1 MKDLHHPYIVQFL
14 GFSHHQS
21 LKTLS
26 LVMEYLPG
34 GSLEDYVSTHRNVPL
49 HLRQRWSGQMAQA
62 LAYLHNRKPGFLIH
76 RMYLD
81 QEYFCMPL
89 FYDSISIMKDHG
101 RDFNMAS
108 SFSPP
113 IWKGF

>member
-1 MKDLHHPYIVQFL
+1 MVGSVISKFAHFEISPQLHYVSSQLMKDLHHPYIVQFL

-34 GSLEDYVSTHRNVPL
+34 GSLEDYVSTHWNVPL

-76 RMYLD
+76 RTC
-81 QEYFCMPL
+81 F
-89 FYDSISIMKDHG
+89 I
-101 RDFNMAS
+101 
-108 SFSPP
+108 
-113 IWKGF
+113 